1 MRKEVLFFDETL
13 DLLKLTIAVSLIRRD
28 NVHILSPDP
37 TTASPGS
44 STADMSPETN
54 GSPSASVE
62 DSSATSVASREAGDP
77 SLFPSDSQ
85 LLATPLQNP
94 VSMSFLDRL
103 HGVSPATPLDS
114 SDKHTLPEMSSTTP
128 TRQPTAH
135 RSANGSL
142 SSHLPSPPST
152 LLSMEMLEPPCDMS
166 DLRDITNRLPTDS
179 ADLALSYDPSV
190 DDMPTPTSNHFP
202 YHELESSVSSGH
214 VLQRAEELQASDSTL
229 TITLPAVHVPS
240 SQESPRPQRSLV
252 MKSSFS
258 SVLEFSSSNDRCS
271 SAGRSSPT
279 SPSARSSHLSNTP
292 RKESASDVTIYHTP
306 RSDLQLRILQMEMES
321 PTDDGQPQLF
331 DSDVSFSRSLV
342 DRGQPGSPSVVL
354 SFLQDNSFDSSPIT
368 PSLIPSFPAA
378 PSEDARLL
386 VPSADLASLNVEFN
400 ESHLHLLTVTQKKYG
415 LQMQISDE
423 LETTLRRKEKELKA
437 LKGQMER
444 MGEVR
449 DLEVRLN
456 MQRDEAQQARNALEA
471 EVRLKEEAQ
480 ARAERLEVEV
490 RDLRVKESAGVN
502 PQPTAGSTDDVRLA
516 GQETTTHLQS
526 QVDDQLQEIKRL
538 ASRLVDSV
546 QAKDAALQQ
555 VAVLEEEAVV
565 VSLSKEALE
574 GKLADRERVVARL
587 EAKLEKNDAEST
599 EGLQQI
605 LSSHHQQAA
614 DLHAQVD
621 ALQNE
626 VASLRAQPPTPS
638 VSNSLVVAL
647 AAARRDLGRA
657 DEIHDELVKL
667 KLHRDQLVQSLQSS
681 DDVVDG
687 LETELEAVQ
696 AERDEL
702 VAERD
707 QRAAVEGG
715 GEWIAEREDLVAE
728 RDSMLEEKE
737 ELLAQLEDH
746 AQVLADK
753 IAEVESLERVSASS
767 ACRSSVILTISAP
780 SASPDHPVNG
790 GPPLTR
796 DGGVEARASGQ
807 RQPCRLKGALRRQDC
822 FAAGPSGES
831 SDHPRLQIRP
841 RRAASISAGRTRV
854 VDVRHR
860 QRRPCRARGG
870 LPSARQEDP
879 LTPACS

>member
-1 MRKEVLFFDETL
+1 MRKEVIFLNETVDLFE
-13 DLLKLTIAVSLIRRD
+13 LTIAVSLIRRD
-28 NVHILSPDP
+28 NVHILSPDL

-44 STADMSPETN
+44 STADISPETN
-54 GSPSASVE
+54 SSSSASME
-62 DSSATSVASREAGDP
+62 DSSTTSVASREAGDS

-85 LLATPLQNP
+85 MLATPLQNP
-94 VSMSFLDRL
+94 VSTSFLDRL

-114 SDKHTLPEMSSTTP
+114 SDKHTPPEMSSTTP
-128 TRQPTAH
+128 TRQPIAH

-142 SSHLPSPPST
+142 SSHLPSPPFT
-152 LLSMEMLEPPCDMS
+152 LLSMEMLEPPYNMS

-179 ADLALSYDPSV
+179 ASLALSYDPSV

-229 TITLPAVHVPS
+229 TITLPAVDIPS
-240 SQESPRPQRSLV
+240 SQESPRPQRSLA
-252 MKSSFS
+252 MKSSLS
-258 SVLEFSSSNDRCS
+258 SVLKFHSSDDRCS
-271 SAGRSSPT
+271 SAERSSPT
-279 SPSARSSHLSNTP
+279 SPSARSSHLSSTP
-292 RKESASDVTIYHTP
+292 RKESASDMTIYHTP

-321 PTDDGQPQLF
+321 PTDDGQPQLL

-342 DRGQPGSPSVVL
+342 DRGLSPGQPGSPSVVL

-368 PSLIPSFPAA
+368 PSLISSFPAA
-378 PSEDARLL
+378 PSEDAGLL

-423 LETTLRRKEKELKA
+423 LETTLRRKEKELKT
-437 LKGQMER
+437 LQRQMER

-449 DLEVRLN
+449 DLEVQLN
-456 MQRDEAQQARNALEA
+456 MQRDEAQQARDALGA
-471 EVRLKEEAQ
+471 EVRFKEEAQ

-490 RDLRVKESAGVN
+490 RDLRVKESAGVK
-502 PQPTAGSTDDVRLA
+502 PQPTAGSTDDVHLA
-516 GQETTTHLQS
+516 GQEITTHLQS

-555 VAVLEEEAVV
+555 VAVLEEKAVV
-565 VSLSKEALE
+565 VSFSQEALE
-574 GKLADRERVVARL
+574 GKLADRDRVVARL
-587 EAKLEKNDAEST
+587 EAKLEKFDAEST

-605 LSSHHQQAA
+605 LSSHHQQTA
-614 DLHAQVD
+614 DLHVQMD
-621 ALQNE
+621 TLRNE

-681 DDVVDG
+681 DDVIDG

-707 QRAAVEGG
+707 QRAAFEGG
-715 GEWIAEREDLVAE
+715 GEWVAERKELVAE
-728 RDSMLEEKE
+728 RGSMLEEKE

-753 IAEVESLERVSASS
+753 IAEVEGLERVSAST
-767 ACRSSVILTISAP
+767 ACRCSSFILK
-780 SASPDHPVNG
+780 
-790 GPPLTR
+790 LC
-796 DGGVEARASGQ
+796 
-807 RQPCRLKGALRRQDC
+807 PCRFSRPSSHRRI
-822 FAAGPSGES
+822 ATHSRWRS
-831 SDHPRLQIRP
+831 
-841 RRAASISAGRTRV
+841 
-854 VDVRHR
+854 
-860 QRRPCRARGG
+860 
-870 LPSARQEDP
+870 
-879 LTPACS
+879 